1 MVKYIDWQTCEA
13 ALDELQTDI
22 WEKAPLSFRGV
33 LQLSLNKEGED
44 PPVEAVLSLRKRS
57 LDRVFTAE
65 EAAELA
71 EYIKL
76 GAEMAKNFKYN
87 GYLYSWSVRNTEE
100 D

>member
-33 LQLSLNKEGED
+33 LQLSLNKDGED
-44 PPVEAVLSLRKRS
+44 PPVEAVLCLRKRS

-87 GYLYSWSVRNTEE
+87 GYLYSWSVRKTEE